1 MLPLEDTAEVVK
13 KPSNP
18 LDNQAEVQ
26 ANMIKLGIK
35 DANRAISE
43 FRGDDTYNFSKYQQD
58 TLKQNAIEGARIIA
72 DLEKYAIKGLN
83 IGNYILGKSPSVFSK
98 ELENVENIEKELV
111 DKHKEIQERQN
122 LYTNDYDKWGKVGL
136 MATDMAQN
144 VFLDPSDYVF
154 GVVTGVTKATRL
166 MAKLPFIRYVYN
178 QYDVYERTPIDYD
191 YNDAKQVGIMAGLT
205 GLKFIPSAFNHF
217 NNKATA
223 KAGNSGT
230 IKDTKFLE
238 WIDGKDKGFYP
249 SPITILTENA
259 KRINYDKL
267 QERELVNVDTD
278 YMRSIAF
285 REDNNLPLS
294 IYSNDAVK
302 ATSANINDTFE
313 VYFMKVQEWQEET
326 GEKDFPSFNDFKAF
340 VDQVNVDYPLPLKKS
355 IDKGTFTEDDYN
367 VIIGQVTGYKTQLNH
382 ERDLL
387 KTFRGYLEDVIR
399 EEKTLRENDPILD
412 KEVSLSSVEY
422 AKMFLE
428 LGEKEQREYLT
439 LAGKSATDMAAFFWS
454 DPNKND
460 FFKMFEEEINNP
472 TYENGEMGIDDK
484 AYLLNEIFDPKTT
497 KAALGYFSSKKNAY
511 GRGTKDDIVIPFT
524 KNRFNESKQNE
535 EYYRDFEAIYDA
547 KTFNFATFIM
557 ERYVKNDP
565 ELRKDVGV
573 VARYYRHKLA
583 KRSKEKLLK
592 QLYSSQ
598 EELGEDF
605 DISHDDLKAFLK
617 QYMSIG
623 YDIKL
628 TDYIQLLYKTD
639 ILTTDQKDKLYEMAL
654 DEVSKVL
661 GMTKE
666 QLDVENNNYVAE
678 ENYERET
685 NFLEKNI
692 ESLTNYILD
701 DQVGEMY
708 FSTLKKENFELM
720 LDKSNL
726 PEIAGAIEKVLKVA
740 EKEIEKSYLEE
751 RKTQGLKDLQGAIEI
766 PAAEATKVLSV
777 SNKNFDE
784 ATKNLTSTLTTITDY
799 FAIKNKDLQATNQ
812 EVDALMEDRKEF
824 IIFTEKKSFVS
835 NRFVGIVKGNNGR
848 FYVIRKEHA
857 PDHIASALESAD
869 FFAKETISSK
879 QVPLIWGDG
888 VEKASDLFDPKYLS
902 EDEQKKLKITMA
914 KGAGHGEGKQ
924 LFLSSV
930 MDFIDYTSNIRNT
943 KLSDQFQETLVKI
956 YGEDSEENTRIN
968 LNRSV
973 PSWIRGAIGNY
984 NNGSFYRGFNQAVI
998 DGNYKAMNDREI
1010 RTLRDFEEYFAIG
1023 EPLKEN
1029 MVFYRGFRL
1038 DSVTD
1043 NSWFE
1048 DVVKNL
1054 KVGDV
1059 MGNRSFL
1066 SVSHTPLVP
1075 SYFADI
1081 SDQKTQSFFMNIE
1094 VPKGTVVLP
1103 FGKNAN
1109 FTSEN
1114 EVLLNKDNAFY
1125 IKDIKEVS
1133 YNGQQ
1138 VKIIDAILIDGDY
1151 KEFLSKDDKRP
1162 YYRVDSGKQLFI
1174 KRHMQGIDIPF
1185 EFELNNLL
1193 LKNAGDIEAVKE
1205 LLEIYKSLSEVNGM
1219 FKDVKDTLENAQ
1231 ERIWDDYTGN
1241 SVEEYNAH
1249 LHKFRNYIDKIEDE
1263 FQQKLIEKFGLSQ
1276 KDTDEIKG
1284 YLYDAY
1290 RSGGNF
1296 TDVDTSLKLA
1306 TMGISGKDAEL
1317 RIESIKRIILKSSKA
1332 HTKIQKALEKSYEK
1346 VTKDYVKNM
1355 DQVAKKLKDNF
1366 ADVIK
1371 TYFELDKK
1379 NDFVDV
1385 SKNEG
1390 MSENI
1395 DDLKKAY
1402 WFLTEKNPETK
1413 YIFEKLD
1420 LNVALVS
1427 SKELTEAKVGG
1438 TAYNIK
1444 GFDDNYK
1451 NTIVINTD
1459 IERGL
1464 TVGLL
1469 PVSRPFRDSWLV
1481 DRSPVGTLMHEL
1493 GHAVDY
1499 YMSAYDSNT
1508 TRGFELL
1515 EIAFLKHGMDIRQEI
1530 ATDGI
1535 RKILSGY
1542 ANEAFK
1548 MSFKTGAREIFAEAF
1563 NMAFNPNAI
1572 YYDEL
1577 QKGVIGTFKKALMEE
1592 FKLNIELEQKPFKY
1606 ENGEVSYNKL
1616 EVPSPDSYKYFEET
1630 ESSKIDLTNEKIKA
1644 DSLYMKK
1651 NGIPFEKTSLG
1662 NAGVRL
1668 PKIYSDL
1675 RDGLVP
1681 DIKNDALII
1690 DYGAGVGWKEQFK
1703 LREEAGI
1710 KNNVIPYDKYADEKI
1725 GDWTPVEDAIRKAKG
1740 EGKDVVII
1748 SSNVLNVIPIKEI
1761 FGENKDGAYV
1771 EDLVK
1776 EIERLANEYDVKA
1789 VITVYEGEPK
1799 NKYKPAIMGT
1809 GTYQSNMPLAY
1820 YTKFFDDKSKLSVG
1834 KYILYDPNKKHPSE
1848 FDINDNSYGKVVGG
1862 NRYKYIG
1869 DNRIL
1874 VTDAKTG
1881 EYKFTGIVDDWNGKF
1896 EPVII
1901 KFEYPDGKFKVPSV
1915 AARQVYHSKHLFVE
1929 NPNAPQ
1935 YQLSKARAE
1944 KIDSELK
1951 RLDISKKAIGY
1962 ETKWNEYLK
1971 QMNLDAP
1978 LVDDDALKNTLNQVM
1993 KERDFKIT
2001 SSNLK
2006 DAIMIANVD
2015 GELYGMDGEYEY
2027 IRGKRYGRGIDHNN
2041 FYSSKELEQFEGRR
2055 GFYDYIKHIA
2065 VIVPETEEIFYGG
2078 NDKKILAAIKK
2089 FGFELI
2095 KSEAEFNKKQ
2105 GIDDKYGIEVNYM
2118 IFKDGAA
2125 GAKAAKIKE
2134 RKKDIK
2140 KVKATFKNL
2149 NRNEELKVDVFE
2161 TLKDEDK
2168 IRYMDYFNMQFNVK
2182 PLKKD
2187 IQNYNGSLNK
2197 AYRDIIATRASAGGA
2212 FWSSAALKELI
2223 PMQDGE
2229 SYLFGKVDVQNTN
2242 VRYKDKRTGEQ
2253 RQKTL
2258 VSSQVAYVMSQEK
2271 SGKRHLRVYHMSSD
2285 NKFEFVE
2292 EIDGTMR
2299 TLSGRKEEE
2308 YYKKIEKNVEILE
2321 ESEAVGMEKERVPA
2335 NGPVTISGNLEK
2347 DYTNVINNLNNLT
2360 KKLVDQ
2366 DTQANVGIDVPLSV
2380 RNILRPM
2387 RYHFNNIVRYKAYD
2401 IKQKLWGD
2409 TRFNQILDK
2418 KRMVNLKA
2426 QLSSKGLI
2434 EAMQQNKPLNIEGV
2448 NPEFVQNLRA
2458 LWERA
2463 VQFKSKDTGVA
2474 LDNEDFYMGIDTFYN
2489 KNLFQSQLFKLKEG
2503 AIDADLKA
2511 KLLEN
2516 LKEEFIPLLEDEE
2529 FLKQFFVDH
2538 TKTNR
2543 DKNGSA
2549 YLNHADIADYYYKD
2563 RAAYVKMYDGMEREI
2578 DDILGNIIKNAIKEE
2593 MNMSILDS
2601 LKTVAYAKFDSEDA
2615 KTLASIDSKT
2625 KLEISKEI
2633 DYLKMEAGR
2642 IVSRNVSSSKEVV
2655 EDYNHKSKL
2664 ANAINKNPLMILIH
2678 DFMSWKYLASLNY
2691 LTEAPINSKE
2701 VNKGLRD
2708 YGIINNAQY
2717 LGKSF
2722 NYLGQYADMLKAHF
2736 HFARGRIQLVNDD
2749 VMQVKNL
2756 KDRELMRIYL
2766 NQKMMNEKDYSDFSK
2781 PTQFIHKLG
2790 QMGGSGQGFS
2800 DLQRKLLAE
2809 WSLYKE
2815 FGKGL
2820 KADIGKEKMK
2830 GLLSTLGIDET
2841 RFRDIQTALNVMSKD
2856 YLYELLFEKGEG
2868 DSEVENDIKRL
2879 FNNIVEDSGKDFDI
2893 FNRATGLEEHIMT
2906 KMVLMYKR
2914 YGLRMST
2921 KIWRENTT
2929 TVDDDGIIY
2938 DNTRAGFDKTFT
2950 AENWIDNAT
2959 DFVANSNFAL
2969 NRGFGRIAIMILM
2982 GAVGLGSTSYYSAR
2996 SQIDGF
3002 IDGDYFDVTL
3012 DLAMANLIDN
3022 AGITVGFGGTT
3033 PIASFITNIPY
3044 RYKLGAR
3051 AGLSTGATLGYMAL
3065 ATVSPEVIA
3074 RSIDLYS
3081 LKRNMPSNISTSS
3094 EKAAFAYKNYYKQ
3107 EGKMAQMEYD
3117 MPPLFLFIPR
3127 AAGAI
3132 YQLMLK
3138 DDDLSSKASGIYDDS
3153 VDKEL
3158 KAHIATE
3165 NLITASEVARNHA
3178 VAILP
3183 SNEIDKL
3190 GIGYEEELN
3199 ELSSSMKEKYIKIT
3213 DYLGLDE
3220 KQKLVVLH
3228 KLNDFNTE
3236 QEQEDFLM
3244 DQVPMNKRE
3253 NFKN

>member
-1 MLPLEDTAEVVK
+1 
-13 KPSNP
+13 
-18 LDNQAEVQ
+18 
-26 ANMIKLGIK
+26 
-35 DANRAISE
+35 
-43 FRGDDTYNFSKYQQD
+43 
-58 TLKQNAIEGARIIA
+58 
-72 DLEKYAIKGLN
+72 
-83 IGNYILGKSPSVFSK
+83 
-98 ELENVENIEKELV
+98 
-111 DKHKEIQERQN
+111 
-122 LYTNDYDKWGKVGL
+122 
-136 MATDMAQN
+136 
-144 VFLDPSDYVF
+144 
-154 GVVTGVTKATRL
+154 
-166 MAKLPFIRYVYN
+166 
-178 QYDVYERTPIDYD
+178 
-191 YNDAKQVGIMAGLT
+191 
-205 GLKFIPSAFNHF
+205 
-217 NNKATA
+217 
-223 KAGNSGT
+223 
-230 IKDTKFLE
+230 
-238 WIDGKDKGFYP
+238 
-249 SPITILTENA
+249 
-259 KRINYDKL
+259 
-267 QERELVNVDTD
+267 
-278 YMRSIAF
+278 
-285 REDNNLPLS
+285 
-294 IYSNDAVK
+294 
-302 ATSANINDTFE
+302 
-313 VYFMKVQEWQEET
+313 
-326 GEKDFPSFNDFKAF
+326 
-340 VDQVNVDYPLPLKKS
+340 
-355 IDKGTFTEDDYN
+355 
-367 VIIGQVTGYKTQLNH
+367 
-382 ERDLL
+382 
-387 KTFRGYLEDVIR
+387 
-399 EEKTLRENDPILD
+399 
-412 KEVSLSSVEY
+412 
-422 AKMFLE
+422 
-428 LGEKEQREYLT
+428 
-439 LAGKSATDMAAFFWS
+439 
-454 DPNKND
+454 
-460 FFKMFEEEINNP
+460 
-472 TYENGEMGIDDK
+472 
-484 AYLLNEIFDPKTT
+484 
-497 KAALGYFSSKKNAY
+497 
-511 GRGTKDDIVIPFT
+511 
-524 KNRFNESKQNE
+524 
-535 EYYRDFEAIYDA
+535 
-547 KTFNFATFIM
+547 
-557 ERYVKNDP
+557 
-565 ELRKDVGV
+565 
-573 VARYYRHKLA
+573 
-583 KRSKEKLLK
+583 
-592 QLYSSQ
+592 
-598 EELGEDF
+598 
-605 DISHDDLKAFLK
+605 
-617 QYMSIG
+617 
-623 YDIKL
+623 
-628 TDYIQLLYKTD
+628 
-639 ILTTDQKDKLYEMAL
+639 
-654 DEVSKVL
+654 
-661 GMTKE
+661 
-666 QLDVENNNYVAE
+666 
-678 ENYERET
+678 
-685 NFLEKNI
+685 
-692 ESLTNYILD
+692 
-701 DQVGEMY
+701 
-708 FSTLKKENFELM
+708 
-720 LDKSNL
+720 
-726 PEIAGAIEKVLKVA
+726 
-740 EKEIEKSYLEE
+740 
-751 RKTQGLKDLQGAIEI
+751 
-766 PAAEATKVLSV
+766 
-777 SNKNFDE
+777 
-784 ATKNLTSTLTTITDY
+784 
-799 FAIKNKDLQATNQ
+799 
-812 EVDALMEDRKEF
+812 
-824 IIFTEKKSFVS
+824 
-835 NRFVGIVKGNNGR
+835 
-848 FYVIRKEHA
+848 
-857 PDHIASALESAD
+857 
-869 FFAKETISSK
+869 
-879 QVPLIWGDG
+879 
-888 VEKASDLFDPKYLS
+888 
-902 EDEQKKLKITMA
+902 
-914 KGAGHGEGKQ
+914 
-924 LFLSSV
+924 
-930 MDFIDYTSNIRNT
+930 
-943 KLSDQFQETLVKI
+943 
-956 YGEDSEENTRIN
+956 
-968 LNRSV
+968 
-973 PSWIRGAIGNY
+973 
-984 NNGSFYRGFNQAVI
+984 
-998 DGNYKAMNDREI
+998 
-1010 RTLRDFEEYFAIG
+1010 
-1023 EPLKEN
+1023 
-1029 MVFYRGFRL
+1029 
-1038 DSVTD
+1038 
-1043 NSWFE
+1043 
-1048 DVVKNL
+1048 
-1054 KVGDV
+1054 
-1059 MGNRSFL
+1059 
-1066 SVSHTPLVP
+1066 
-1075 SYFADI
+1075 
-1081 SDQKTQSFFMNIE
+1081 
-1094 VPKGTVVLP
+1094 
-1103 FGKNAN
+1103 
-1109 FTSEN
+1109 
-1114 EVLLNKDNAFY
+1114 
-1125 IKDIKEVS
+1125 
-1133 YNGQQ
+1133 
-1138 VKIIDAILIDGDY
+1138 IIDAILIDGDY

-1499 YMSAYDSNT
+1499 YMSAYDGNT

-1548 MSFKTGAREIFAEAF
+1548 ISFKTGAREIFAEAF

-1630 ESSKIDLTNEKIKA
+1630 ESSKIDLTDEKIKA

-1681 DIKNDALII
+1681 DIKDDALII
-1690 DYGAGVGWKEQFK
+1690 DYGAGMGWKEQFR

-1710 KNNVIPYDKYADEKI
+1710 KNNVVPYDKYADPAI
-1725 GDWTPVEDAIRKAKG
+1725 SDWTSVEDAIRKAKG

-1761 FGENKDGAYV
+1761 FGENKDNAYV

-1776 EIERLANEYDVKA
+1776 ELERLANEYDTKA

-1834 KYILYDPNKKHPSE
+1834 KYILYDPNKKYPTQ
-1848 FDINDNSYGKVVGG
+1848 DQIKDNTFGKVVGG

-1874 VTDAKTG
+1874 VTDAKTN

-1896 EPVII
+1896 EPTII
-1901 KFEYPDGKFKVPSV
+1901 KFDYPDGKFKVPSL
-1915 AARQVYHSKHLFVE
+1915 AARQVYHSKHLFVD

-1962 ETKWNEYLK
+1962 ETKWDEYLK
-1971 QMNLDAP
+1971 QMNLD
-1978 LVDDDALKNTLNQVM
+1978 DD
-1993 KERDFKIT
+1993 
-2001 SSNLK
+2001 
-2006 DAIMIANVD
+2006 
-2015 GELYGMDGEYEY
+2015 
-2027 IRGKRYGRGIDHNN
+2027 
-2041 FYSSKELEQFEGRR
+2041 
-2055 GFYDYIKHIA
+2055 
-2065 VIVPETEEIFYGG
+2065 
-2078 NDKKILAAIKK
+2078 
-2089 FGFELI
+2089 
-2095 KSEAEFNKKQ
+2095 
-2105 GIDDKYGIEVNYM
+2105 IEVNYM

-2212 FWSSAALKELI
+2212 FWSSAALKQLI

-2242 VRYKDKRTGEQ
+2242 VRYKDKTTGEQ

-2271 SGKRHLRVYHMSSD
+2271 NGKRHLRVYHMSNE

-2335 NGPVTISGNLEK
+2335 NDPVTISGDLEK
-2347 DYTNVINNLNNLT
+2347 DYSNVINNLHNLT

-2366 DTQANVGIDVPLSV
+2366 DNDRKVGIDIPLSV
-2380 RNILRPM
+2380 RNILRPL
-2387 RYHFNNIVRYKAYD
+2387 RYHFNNIARYKAYD
-2401 IKQKLWGD
+2401 VKNKLWGD
-2409 TRFNQILDK
+2409 TKFNQILDNR
-2418 KRMVNLKA
+2418 RMLNLKA

-2434 EAMQQNKPLNIEGV
+2434 EAMQTNTPLNIEGV
-2448 NPEFVQNLRA
+2448 NPNFVQNLRG

-2503 AIDADLKA
+2503 TIDAELKE
-2511 KLLEN
+2511 KLKEN
-2516 LKEEFIPLLEDEE
+2516 LKVEFIPMLEDEE
-2529 FLKQFFVDH
+2529 FLQQFFIDH

-2549 YLNHADIADYYYKD
+2549 YLNHADIADYYYND

-2615 KTLASIDSKT
+2615 KTLASIDSQT

-2642 IVSRNVSSSKEVV
+2642 IVSRNVSNSKEVV
-2655 EDYNHKSKL
+2655 EDYNNNSKV
-2664 ANAINKNPLMILIH
+2664 ANAINKNPIAIMLH
-2678 DFMSWKYLASLNY
+2678 DFMAWKYLNSFNY
-2691 LTEAPINSKE
+2691 LAEAPLNNRE
-2701 VNKGLRD
+2701 VMKGLKD
-2708 YGIINNAQY
+2708 YGIISNAQY

-2722 NYLGQYADMLKAHF
+2722 NYLGQYGNMLKTHF
-2736 HFARGRIQLVNDD
+2736 HFIRGLKQLKDDD

-2781 PTQFIHKLG
+2781 ITQFNHKLG
-2790 QMGGSGQGFS
+2790 QIGGAGQGFS

-2809 WSLYKE
+2809 WTLYKE

-2820 KADIGKEKMK
+2820 KANIGKEKMK
-2830 GLLSTLGIDET
+2830 GLLHVLGIDET
-2841 RFRDIQTALNVMSKD
+2841 RFRDIQTALNVMPKD

-2906 KMVLMYKR
+2906 KLLLMYRR
-2914 YGLRMST
+2914 YSLRMST

-2929 TVDDDGIIY
+2929 TMDEDGLIY
-2938 DNTRAGFDKTFT
+2938 DNTRAGFDKFFT
-2950 AENWIDNAT
+2950 AEHFADNAT
-2959 DFVANSNFAL
+2959 DFLANTSYAF
-2969 NRGFGRIAIMILM
+2969 NRGLGKIAIALLM
-2982 GAVGLGSTSYYSAR
+2982 GAVGLGTTTYYATR
-2996 SQIDGF
+2996 SMIDGF
-3002 IDGDYFDVTL
+3002 IDGDYFHVTF
-3012 DLAMANLIDN
+3012 DLASANLIDN
-3022 AGITVGFGGTT
+3022 AGITVGFGGST
-3033 PIASFITNIPY
+3033 PIASLIENVPY
-3044 RYKLGAR
+3044 RYKLGSR
-3051 AGLSTGATLGYMAL
+3051 AGLSLGSTAGYSAL
-3065 ATVSPEVIA
+3065 AFISPEVVA

-3081 LKRNMPSNISTSS
+3081 LKRNMPSNITTSS

-3138 DDDLSSKASGIYDDS
+3138 DDDLSSKASGIYDDG

-3183 SNEIDKL
+3183 SNELDKL

-3199 ELSSSMKEKYIKIT
+3199 ELSSSMQEKYIKVM

-3220 KQKLVVLH
+3220 KQRLVVLH
-3228 KLNDFNTE
+3228 KLNDFNTD
-3236 QEQEDFLM
+3236 QEKEDFLM
-3244 DQVPMNKRE
+3244 DQVPRNKRE
-3253 NFKN
+3253 NF

>member
-111 DKHKEIQERQN
+111 ASHKEIQDRQN
-122 LYTNDYDKWGKVGL
+122 LYSNQYDKWGKVGL
-136 MATDMAQN
+136 LATDMAQN

-154 GVVTGVTKATRL
+154 GVATGVTKATRL
-166 MAKLPFIRYVYN
+166 MAKLPFVRYVYN
-178 QYDVYERTPIDYD
+178 QYDVYERTPLDYD

-1162 YYRVDSGKQLFI
+1162 YYRVDAGKQLFI
-1174 KRHMQGIDIPF
+1174 KRHMQGMELPF
-1185 EFELNNLL
+1185 EFELNNLM
-1193 LKNAGDIEAVKE
+1193 LKNMKDIETVKEIVSVYNMVKDITKLSKEVAVKMEELQDNIWKTLESENTTTEKYNEVLGTVRDKME
-1205 LLEIYKSLSEVNGM
+1205 LLEQEFENKLIEKYGINESDAELIRQAIKDFYGTGASGWDVETYARLSGMGIKGERAEERGNNIANIILKVGKAQEKLKDILDKNYKEKIKDFPQYDEAVTKKLQNSFLEVYDLISRSDLKDTLDYTDASKSDEINPTELKQAYWYLSEVNDETSFF
-1219 FKDVKDTLENAQ
+1219 FKN
-1231 ERIWDDYTGN
+1231 
-1241 SVEEYNAH
+1241 
-1249 LHKFRNYIDKIEDE
+1249 
-1263 FQQKLIEKFGLSQ
+1263 
-1276 KDTDEIKG
+1276 
-1284 YLYDAY
+1284 
-1290 RSGGNF
+1290 
-1296 TDVDTSLKLA
+1296 
-1306 TMGISGKDAEL
+1306 
-1317 RIESIKRIILKSSKA
+1317 
-1332 HTKIQKALEKSYEK
+1332 
-1346 VTKDYVKNM
+1346 
-1355 DQVAKKLKDNF
+1355 
-1366 ADVIK
+1366 
-1371 TYFELDKK
+1371 
-1379 NDFVDV
+1379 
-1385 SKNEG
+1385 
-1390 MSENI
+1390 
-1395 DDLKKAY
+1395 
-1402 WFLTEKNPETK
+1402 
-1413 YIFEKLD
+1413 LD
-1420 LNVALVS
+1420 LNVAIVK
-1427 SKELTEAKVGG
+1427 SKNLTERSVGG
-1438 TAYNIK
+1438 TAHNFKTVLPDVKNAILINADLSRANIIPL
-1444 GFDDNYK
+1444 FPF
-1451 NTIVINTD
+1451 
-1459 IERGL
+1459 E
-1464 TVGLL
+1464 
-1469 PVSRPFRDSWLV
+1469 RPFKDRWNV
-1481 DRSPVGTLMHEL
+1481 DKSPLGTITHEL
-1493 GHAVDY
+1493 GHSVDY
-1499 YMSAYDSNT
+1499 FLSNHSKKT
-1508 TRGFELL
+1508 YAGY
-1515 EIAFLKHGMDIRQEI
+1515 EILREVFAKSGLDLREEI
-1530 ATDGI
+1530 DNGKI
-1535 RKILSGY
+1535 NKILSTY
-1542 ANEAFK
+1542 AVAGFEQ
-1548 MSFKTGAREIFAEAF
+1548 STQLGAREIFAEAF
-1563 NMAFNPNAI
+1563 NMAFNPNTI
-1572 YYDEL
+1572 FFDEL
-1577 QKGVIGTFKKALMEE
+1577 QHEIISNFKKEVMRA
-1592 FKLNIELEQKPFKY
+1592 FKSKLETEVKIFKF
-1606 ENGEVSYNKL
+1606 ENGGFVWNKL
-1616 EVPSPDSYKYFEET
+1616 EVPSPRYKYFEET
-1630 ESSKIDLTNEKIKA
+1630 DSSKIDLTNEKIKA

-1681 DIKNDALII
+1681 DIKDDALII

-1820 YTKFFDDKSKLSVG
+1820 YTKFFNDRSKLSVG
-1834 KYILYDPNKKHPSE
+1834 KYILYDPNKKYPKDL
-1848 FDINDNSYGKVVGG
+1848 DIKDNSYGKVVGG

-1901 KFEYPDGKFKVPSV
+1901 KFEYPDGKFKVPSL
-1915 AARQVYHSKHLFVE
+1915 AARQVYHSKHLFVD

-1944 KIDSELK
+1944 KIDAELK
-1951 RLDISKKAIGY
+1951 RLNISKKAIGY
-1962 ETKWNEYLK
+1962 ETKWDEYLK

-1993 KERDFKIT
+1993 KDRDFKIT

-2027 IRGKRYGRGIDHNN
+2027 IKGKRYGRGIDHNN
-2041 FYSSKELEQFEGRR
+2041 FYSSKELEEFEGRR

-2078 NDKKILAAIKK
+2078 SDKKILAAIKK
-2089 FGFELI
+2089 FGYDLI

-2105 GIDDKYGIEVNYM
+2105 GIEVNYM

-2271 SGKRHLRVYHMSSD
+2271 SGKRHLRVYHMSNE

-2321 ESEAVGMEKERVPA
+2321 ESEAVKIEKERVPA
-2335 NGPVTISGNLEK
+2335 NDPVTISGNLEK
-2347 DYTNVINNLNNLT
+2347 DYTNVINNLHNLT

-2366 DTQANVGIDVPLSV
+2366 DNADKVGIDVPLSV

-2434 EAMQQNKPLNIEGV
+2434 EAMQQNTPLNIEGV
-2448 NPEFVQNLRA
+2448 NPNFVQNLRA

-2463 VQFKSKDTGVA
+2463 VQYKSKDTGVA

-2503 AIDADLKA
+2503 AIDADLKDN
-2511 KLLEN
+2511 LLEN
-2516 LKEEFIPLLEDEE
+2516 LKEEFIPLLETEE

-3081 LKRNMPSNISTSS
+3081 LKKNMPSNITTSS
-3094 EKAAFAYKNYYKQ
+3094 EKASFAYKSIYKQ
-3107 EGKMAQMEYD
+3107 DGKRAQMKYD
-3117 MPPLFLFIPR
+3117 VPPLFLFIPR
-3127 AAGAI
+3127 ATGAI

-3220 KQKLVVLH
+3220 KQKLIILH